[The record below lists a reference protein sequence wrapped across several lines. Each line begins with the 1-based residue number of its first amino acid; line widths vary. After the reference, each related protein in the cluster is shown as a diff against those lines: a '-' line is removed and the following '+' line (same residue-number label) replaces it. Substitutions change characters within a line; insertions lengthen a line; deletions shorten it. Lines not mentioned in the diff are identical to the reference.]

1 MRDQLKMHS
10 LFTDL
15 KKNIDIMS
23 FFENGGCMSVLLSLT
38 QTEIDDLYFFARSL
52 FLEKKYSN
60 AANIF
65 YILTWLEHN
74 NYDYTL
80 SLGLSYLN
88 DKKYSDALMCFRR
101 CATLN
106 IKKPQSSYY
115 AGVCY
120 SKLNLK
126 NEAVKALKSSI
137 RLATRKEYSEY
148 KIASLKLLKI
158 IK

>member
-1 MRDQLKMHS
+1 MRGQLKMHN
-10 LFTDL
+10 LFSDL
-15 KKNIDIMS
+15 KKNIDILS
-23 FFENGGCMSVLLSLT
+23 FFESGGCMSVLLSLT

-52 FLEKKYSN
+52 FSEKKYSN

-88 DKKYSDALMCFRR
+88 DRKYSDALMCFRR

-106 IKKPQSSYY
+106 IKNPQSSYY

-126 NEAVKALKSSI
+126 NEAIKALKTSI
-137 RLATRKEYSEY
+137 SLATRKEYSDY
-148 KIASLKLLKI
+148 KVASLKLLKI

>member
-1 MRDQLKMHS
+1 
-10 LFTDL
+10 
-15 KKNIDIMS
+15 
-23 FFENGGCMSVLLSLT
+23 MSVLLSLT
-38 QTEIDDLYFFARSL
+38 QAEIDDLYFFARTL
-52 FLEKKYSN
+52 FSEKKYSS

-88 DKKYSDALMCFRR
+88 DKKYSDALLCFRR

-106 IKKPQSSYY
+106 INKPQSSYY

-126 NEAVKALKSSI
+126 SKAIKALKTSVS
-137 RLATRKEYSEY
+137 LATRKEYSEY
-148 KIASLKLLKI
+148 KVASLKLLKI
-158 IK
+158 IKP

>member
-1 MRDQLKMHS
+1 MHN
-10 LFTDL
+10 LVTDL
-15 KKNIDIMS
+15 KKNIDILS

-38 QTEIDDLYFFARSL
+38 QAEIDDLYFFARTL
-52 FLEKKYSN
+52 FSEKKYSS

-88 DKKYSDALMCFRR
+88 DKKYSDALLCFRR

-106 IKKPQSSYY
+106 INKPQSSYY

-126 NEAVKALKSSI
+126 SKAIKALKTSVS
-137 RLATRKEYSEY
+137 LATRKEYSEY
-148 KIASLKLLKI
+148 KVASLKLLKI
-158 IK
+158 IKP